1 MGYGS
6 KKEGRKILSLIVNKD
21 DLESFKLGP
30 NKIGKILRRRWS
42 EDIVNR

>member
-1 MGYGS
+1 MWVMGAKGRRNFVFNS
-6 KKEGRKILSLIVNKD
+6 KQRW
-21 DLESFKLGP
+21 LESFKLGP